1 MNSNAEGPNE
11 ERIEETS
18 TPSTPSTPVT
28 SPPTAAVETS
38 SSTGSIQTDNPQSGS
53 VKMAAANFNIPPSAK
68 FDPKADDW
76 DHWIKRY
83 ELFEAAKERDGLS
96 DKVRINTLIYV
107 MGNNAAD
114 IYDSFKLIGE
124 DIQYANVKQKFKDH
138 FKGKVA
144 LVFERTQFVR
154 RFQQDKESVL
164 TFTEDLQKRADLS
177 SFGDLRDQMVH
188 TQIIAGLRDSHLR
201 RRLMPNDNLTL
212 DPVIKL

>member
-18 TPSTPSTPVT
+18 TPSTPVT

-38 SSTGSIQTDNPQSGS
+38 SIQTHNPQSGS
-53 VKMAAANFNIPPSAK
+53 VKMAAANFNIPPPAK
-68 FDPKADDW
+68 FDPKTDDW

-83 ELFEAAKERDGLS
+83 ELFEASTERDGLS

-124 DIQYANVKQKFKDH
+124 DIQ
-138 FKGKVA
+138 
-144 LVFERTQFVR
+144 
-154 RFQQDKESVL
+154 
-164 TFTEDLQKRADLS
+164 
-177 SFGDLRDQMVH
+177 
-188 TQIIAGLRDSHLR
+188 
-201 RRLMPNDNLTL
+201 
-212 DPVIKL
+212 